1 MSENILE
8 VKGLTKDYGDFV
20 LDKLTF
26 TVPKGVIMG
35 LIGENGAG
43 KSTTINCILNEISK
57 TDGNIEIFGKDYLS
71 EEIEIKDKIGVVFDE
86 NHFPDIFTPNE
97 IGTYM
102 SGIYSKWERNTYVNY
117 LSKFELPADKRVKDF
132 SKGMKVKL
140 AFAVALSHKAELL
153 ILDEAT
159 SGLDPIIRDD
169 ILDILID
176 FVQDEN
182 HSVLVSSHI
191 ISDLEKVA
199 DYITFI
205 HKGKLVFTHSKDEL
219 VDNYGVM
226 SCGAMVFD
234 NLDKSEII
242 AYRKEDAVSLPV
254 SKKQIVCSRY
264 ACAGIL
270 SLIGFVVAL
279 IVNSASYILFPQYAY
294 GFYLLMSCASFTN
307 SIRD

>member
-199 DYITFI
+199 DYITFL
-205 HKGKLVFTHSKDEL
+205 HKGKVIFSHEKNDL
-219 VDNYGVM
+219 VDNYGIV
-226 SCGAMVFD
+226 SCGAAIFD
-234 NLDKSEII
+234 TLNKTETI
-242 AYRKEDAVSLPV
+242 AYRKEDYQYKVLVKNRDKAAKNYPKAIVSPAT
-254 SKKQIVCSRY
+254 IEE
-264 ACAGIL
+264 IM
-270 SLIGFVVAL
+270 
-279 IVNSASYILFPQYAY
+279 LFYVKGEMQ
-294 GFYLLMSCASFTN
+294 
-307 SIRD
+307 

>member
-1 MSENILE
+1 
-8 VKGLTKDYGDFV
+8 
-20 LDKLTF
+20 
-26 TVPKGVIMG
+26 MG

-199 DYITFI
+199 DYITFY
-205 HKGKLVFTHSKDEL
+205 S
-219 VDNYGVM
+219 
-226 SCGAMVFD
+226 
-234 NLDKSEII
+234 
-242 AYRKEDAVSLPV
+242 
-254 SKKQIVCSRY
+254 
-264 ACAGIL
+264 
-270 SLIGFVVAL
+270 
-279 IVNSASYILFPQYAY
+279 
-294 GFYLLMSCASFTN
+294 
-307 SIRD
+307 

>member
-205 HKGKLVFTHSKDEL
+205 HKGKLVFTHPKDEL

-242 AYRKEDAVSLPV
+242 AYRKEDYQYKVLVKDRHIAE
-254 SKKQIVCSRY
+254 KKYPKAIVVP
-264 ACAGIL
+264 AAIEE
-270 SLIGFVVAL
+270 IM
-279 IVNSASYILFPQYAY
+279 LFYVK
-294 GFYLLMSCASFTN
+294 GEMK
-307 SIRD
+307 

>member
-102 SGIYSKWERNTYVNY
+102 SGIYSKWERNTY
-117 LSKFELPADKRVKDF
+117 
-132 SKGMKVKL
+132 
-140 AFAVALSHKAELL
+140 
-153 ILDEAT
+153 
-159 SGLDPIIRDD
+159 
-169 ILDILID
+169 
-176 FVQDEN
+176 
-182 HSVLVSSHI
+182 
-191 ISDLEKVA
+191 
-199 DYITFI
+199 
-205 HKGKLVFTHSKDEL
+205 
-219 VDNYGVM
+219 
-226 SCGAMVFD
+226 
-234 NLDKSEII
+234 
-242 AYRKEDAVSLPV
+242 
-254 SKKQIVCSRY
+254 

-294 GFYLLMSCASFTN
+294 GFYLFMSCASFALTLLFLAFVLPSNYSLGVNAGFATMFILIILLVVLGLWTKATNN
-307 SIRD
+307 SIMWFVVENFEVSIAIAGVSVVAICGLSFVLSNLFFRKKYI